1 MKLSKWDLAFAGTG
15 IASGLMAR
23 LRRAK
28 DASSEGGAD
37 VTTHEGAQMLVGAVE
52 DGVNAVGAG
61 DLAVY
66 RPGESGSNSIAGRI
80 AEGLIAAGT
89 SIQSALADRTVTLGE
104 CVVALRKGITAA
116 FDRD

>member
-1 MKLSKWDLAFAGTG
+1 MKISKWDLAFAGTG

-28 DASSEGGAD
+28 DEASEGGSD
-37 VTTHEGAQMLVGAVE
+37 VTTHEAAGMLIGGIE

-61 DLAVY
+61 GLTVY
-66 RPGESGSNSIAGRI
+66 DGTESATDSVAGRI

-89 SIQSALADRTVTLGE
+89 AIQRALADRKVTLGE
-104 CVVALRKGITAA
+104 CIAALKHGIAAA
-116 FDRD
+116 FAR

>member
-1 MKLSKWDLAFAGTG
+1 MKISKWDLAFAGTG

-28 DASSEGGAD
+28 DVDSDGGAD
-37 VTTHEGAQMLVGAVE
+37 VTTHEAADMIVGGLE

-61 DLAVY
+61 GLVVY
-66 RPGESGSNSIAGRI
+66 DGRESATNSTAGRI

-89 SIQSALADRTVTLGE
+89 TIQHALKDRTVTLGE
-104 CVVALRKGITAA
+104 CITALRAGLRAA
-116 FDRD
+116 FAR